1 MTKGTYSENTSVR
14 FEDPLPE
21 AVDVVVIGGGIAGV
35 ATAWFL
41 SQRGRKVLVAE
52 KGRVAGEQSSRN
64 WGWVR
69 QQGRDWAELPIMM
82 ESNRIWRGLAEETGE
97 ADLAFTQSANVKL
110 AESAEALA
118 RYEAWRELSMR
129 HQLETNMLSA
139 AEVTRRFPNVK
150 GDFVG
155 GMETPSDGRGEP
167 WLAVPALARA
177 AQKNGIAVIENCA
190 VRTLD
195 LQGGRV
201 AGVVT
206 EKGRVACDQVLLA
219 AGAWSTFFADNAGI
233 DLPQLVVRSTAGRT
247 EAAPEF
253 YSNNIYVPGLALRR
267 RSDGGYTVSTGDIA
281 EHYVSAKSFR
291 YFTRFL
297 ALMKSAARDIQIR
310 PAAPKGYPGSW
321 DMAKRWSGEDT
332 SPFER
337 MRVLNPEPSRK
348 AVQRMEER
356 LPGRFPKLAGVKL
369 AETWAGMIDVTP
381 DAVPT
386 LGELDIPGLFVAT
399 GLSGHGFGFGPAVGR
414 VMADLLCG
422 REPGHDLTRFRPERF
437 FDGSPIKPGPY

>member
-1 MTKGTYSENTSVR
+1 LGTFSENTPVR
-14 FEDPLPE
+14 FNDALPE

-41 SQRGRKVLVAE
+41 AQRGKKVLVAE

-82 ESNRIWRGLAEETGE
+82 ESNRIWRGLAQETGE
-97 ADLAFTQSANVKL
+97 PDLAFTQSSNTKL
-110 AESAEALA
+110 AESAETLA
-118 RYEAWRELSMR
+118 GYEAWRELSMQ
-129 HQLETNMLSA
+129 HQLETNILT
-139 AEVTRRFPNVK
+139 AEQVAERFPDVK

-155 GMETPSDGRGEP
+155 GMDTPSDGRGEP

-177 AQKNGIAVIENCA
+177 AQKKGVVVIENCA

-195 LQGGRV
+195 LKGGKV
-201 AGVVT
+201 VGVVT

-219 AGAWSTFFADNAGI
+219 AGAWSTFFADNSGI
-233 DLPQLVVRSTAGRT
+233 NLPQLAVRSTAGRT
-247 EAAPEF
+247 EASPEF
-253 YSNNIYVPGLALRR
+253 YSNNIYVPGLSLRR

-281 EHYVSAKSFR
+281 EHYVSPKSFR

-297 ALMKSAARDIQIR
+297 TLMKVASRDIQIR

-321 DMAKRWSGEDT
+321 GMARRWSGDET
-332 SPFER
+332 TPFER
-337 MRVLNPEPSRK
+337 MRVLNPAPSQE
-348 AVQRMEER
+348 AVRRMEER
-356 LPGRFPKLAGVKL
+356 LPQRFPKLAGVKL
-369 AETWAGMIDVTP
+369 AESWAGMIDVTP

-386 LGELDIPGLFVAT
+386 LGELDIPGLYVAT
-399 GLSGHGFGFGPAVGR
+399 GLSGHGFGIGPAVGR
-414 VMADLLCG
+414 IMADMISG
-422 REPGHDLTRFRPERF
+422 RDAGHDLSRFRPERF

>member
-1 MTKGTYSENTSVR
+1 LGTFSENTPVR
-14 FEDPLPE
+14 FNDALPE

-41 SQRGRKVLVAE
+41 AQRGKKVLVAE

-82 ESNRIWRGLAEETGE
+82 ESNRIWRGLAQETGE
-97 ADLAFTQSANVKL
+97 PDLAFTQSSNTKL
-110 AESAEALA
+110 AESAETLA
-118 RYEAWRELSMR
+118 GYEAWRELSMQ
-129 HQLETNMLSA
+129 HQLETNILT
-139 AEVTRRFPNVK
+139 AEQVAERFPDVK

-155 GMETPSDGRGEP
+155 GMDTPSDGRGEP

-177 AQKNGIAVIENCA
+177 AQKKGVAVIENCA

-195 LQGGRV
+195 LKGGKV
-201 AGVVT
+201 VGVVT

-219 AGAWSTFFADNAGI
+219 AGAWSTFFADNSGI
-233 DLPQLVVRSTAGRT
+233 NLPQLAVRSTAGRT
-247 EAAPEF
+247 EASPEF
-253 YSNNIYVPGLALRR
+253 YSNNIYVPGLSLRR

-281 EHYVSAKSFR
+281 EHYVSPKSFR

-297 ALMKSAARDIQIR
+297 TLMKVASRDIQIR

-321 DMAKRWSGEDT
+321 GMARRWSGDET
-332 SPFER
+332 TPFER
-337 MRVLNPEPSRK
+337 MRVLNPAPSQE
-348 AVQRMEER
+348 AVRRMEER
-356 LPGRFPKLAGVKL
+356 LPQRFPKLAGVKL
-369 AETWAGMIDVTP
+369 AESWAGMIDVTP

-386 LGELDIPGLFVAT
+386 LGELDIPGLYVAT
-399 GLSGHGFGFGPAVGR
+399 GLSGHGFGIGPAVGR
-414 VMADLLCG
+414 IMADMISG
-422 REPGHDLTRFRPERF
+422 RDAGHDLSRFRPERF

>member
-1 MTKGTYSENTSVR
+1 MGTFSENTPVR
-14 FEDPLPE
+14 FNDALPE

-41 SQRGRKVLVAE
+41 AQRGKKVLVAE

-82 ESNRIWRGLAEETGE
+82 ESNRIWRGLAQETGE
-97 ADLAFTQSANVKL
+97 PDLAFTQSSNTKL
-110 AESAEALA
+110 AESAETLA
-118 RYEAWRELSMR
+118 GYEAWRELSMQ
-129 HQLETNMLSA
+129 HQLETNILT
-139 AEVTRRFPNVK
+139 AEQVAERFPDVK

-155 GMETPSDGRGEP
+155 GMDTPSDGRGEP

-177 AQKNGIAVIENCA
+177 AQKKGVVVIENCA

-195 LQGGRV
+195 LKGGKV
-201 AGVVT
+201 VGVVT

-219 AGAWSTFFADNAGI
+219 AGAWSTFFADNSGI
-233 DLPQLVVRSTAGRT
+233 NLPQLAVRSTAGRT
-247 EAAPEF
+247 EASPEF
-253 YSNNIYVPGLALRR
+253 YSNNIYVPGLSLRR

-281 EHYVSAKSFR
+281 EHYVSPKSFR

-297 ALMKSAARDIQIR
+297 TLMKVASRDIQIR

-321 DMAKRWSGEDT
+321 GMARRWSGDET
-332 SPFER
+332 TPFER
-337 MRVLNPEPSRK
+337 MRVLNPAPSQE
-348 AVQRMEER
+348 AVRRMEER
-356 LPGRFPKLAGVKL
+356 LPQRFPKLAGVKL
-369 AETWAGMIDVTP
+369 AESWAGMIDVTP

-386 LGELDIPGLFVAT
+386 LGELDIPGLYVAT
-399 GLSGHGFGFGPAVGR
+399 GLSGHGFGIGPAVGR
-414 VMADLLCG
+414 IMADMISG
-422 REPGHDLTRFRPERF
+422 RDAGHDLSRFRPERF

>member
-1 MTKGTYSENTSVR
+1 MGTFSENTPVR
-14 FEDPLPE
+14 FNDALPE

-41 SQRGRKVLVAE
+41 AQRGKKVLVAE

-82 ESNRIWRGLAEETGE
+82 ESNRIWRGLAQETGE
-97 ADLAFTQSANVKL
+97 PDLAFTQSSNTKL
-110 AESAEALA
+110 AESAETLA
-118 RYEAWRELSMR
+118 GYEAWRELSMQ
-129 HQLETNMLSA
+129 HQLETNILT
-139 AEVTRRFPNVK
+139 AEQVAERFPDVK

-155 GMETPSDGRGEP
+155 GMDTPSDGRGEP

-177 AQKNGIAVIENCA
+177 AQKKGVAVIENCA

-195 LQGGRV
+195 LKGGKV
-201 AGVVT
+201 VGVVT

-219 AGAWSTFFADNAGI
+219 AGAWSTFFADNSGI
-233 DLPQLVVRSTAGRT
+233 NLPQLAVRSTAGRT
-247 EAAPEF
+247 EASPEF
-253 YSNNIYVPGLALRR
+253 YSNNIYVPGLSLRR

-281 EHYVSAKSFR
+281 EHYVSPKSFR

-297 ALMKSAARDIQIR
+297 TLMKVASRDIQIR

-321 DMAKRWSGEDT
+321 GMARRWSGDET
-332 SPFER
+332 TPFER
-337 MRVLNPEPSRK
+337 MRVLNPAPSQE
-348 AVQRMEER
+348 AVRRMEER
-356 LPGRFPKLAGVKL
+356 LPQRFPKLAGVKL
-369 AETWAGMIDVTP
+369 AESWAGMIDVTP

-386 LGELDIPGLFVAT
+386 LGELDIPGLYVAT
-399 GLSGHGFGFGPAVGR
+399 GLSGHGFGIGPAVGR
-414 VMADLLCG
+414 IMADMISG
-422 REPGHDLTRFRPERF
+422 RDAGHDLSRFRPERF